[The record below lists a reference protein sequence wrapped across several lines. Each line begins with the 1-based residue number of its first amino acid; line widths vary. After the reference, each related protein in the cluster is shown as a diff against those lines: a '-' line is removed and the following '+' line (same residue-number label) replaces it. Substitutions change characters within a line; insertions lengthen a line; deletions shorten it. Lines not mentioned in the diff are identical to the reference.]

1 MVSGSAAPVG
11 RALRDDVARLRDQ
24 HERRERHGDDARVF
38 DGRHVSLGD
47 EQPERSAVEGPFN
60 ESAEAQGVADGV
72 DPVLVFDL
80 SRNSPIDAQWR
91 LFNDWCDL
99 VGWLQEDPDTSAVA
113 SLGRLQET
121 EPDRF
126 SRAHLRTL
134 QRRVQQWRGI
144 MADKLVYAAS
154 EATLPDPDGMPEIA
168 LTSDDP
174 K

>member
-1 MVSGSAAPVG
+1 MTTAAGSPQIVPQSPPSTP
-11 RALRDDVARLRDQ
+11 ALRAAD
-24 HERRERHGDDARVF
+24 
-38 DGRHVSLGD
+38 
-47 EQPERSAVEGPFN
+47 
-60 ESAEAQGVADGV
+60 QGVADALQS
-72 DPVLVFDL
+72 VLSDNTRRVYG
-80 SRNSPIDAQWR
+80 AQWR

-99 VGWLQEDPDTSAVA
+99 VGWLQEDPDASAVA
-113 SLGRLQET
+113 LLGRLQET

-174 K
+174 KC